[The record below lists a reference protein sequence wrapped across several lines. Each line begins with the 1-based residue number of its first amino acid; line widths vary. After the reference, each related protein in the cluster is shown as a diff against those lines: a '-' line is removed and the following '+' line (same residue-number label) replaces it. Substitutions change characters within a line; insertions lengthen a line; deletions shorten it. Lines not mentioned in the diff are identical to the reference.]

1 MTSIR
6 RTAYPRFQ
14 SHLTPQ
20 ELEEIYQPTEDQLHF
35 VHLNAK
41 GDAQRL
47 TLLLLLKCH
56 QHLGYLPSLE
66 LIPETIRHYLCT
78 QVEVPVATSLTD
90 GAEKTLYRYR
100 QLIRTYLKVRS
111 YSQGGAAIVASAT
124 HKAAHTMSDP
134 ADLINVA
141 IEQLIHHRYELPAF
155 STLDRQVNHI
165 RQEVH
170 QLLYT
175 RVAAR
180 LNTEQ
185 RQLLDELLE
194 VQPGQRSTNF
204 TRLKEPPGP
213 ATLKHLRRW
222 EERLAWLDALPNAR
236 FLLSEVA
243 NTKIKEFATQ
253 AHSLEAGDMRDVYD
267 APRRY
272 TLLLCLLYQAQVYT
286 RDQLVTMLLKRMR
299 LIHNRAKERLRDL
312 QDQHREMTEQMVS
325 ALAEIAHHATETE
338 ADAAFGRQVRH
349 VLAVY
354 GGPEAL
360 TDQYRL
366 VSAYHHHNYLPLI
379 WTYYRSQRTVLFRL
393 MTRLDIRSATQ
404 DQTLLR
410 ALHFIQYHQPAR
422 RDYLPDEIALDFA
435 TQRWQTL
442 IRTSDEGQPVLRR
455 RELET
460 CVFSYLADAL
470 RSGDLFVA
478 GSEEYADY
486 RSQLLSWDACR
497 PRVDAYCEALEIPN
511 TPTAFVEHLRAR
523 LTHAAQ
529 QLDESMPAN
538 AELSFDADGKPY
550 LRREGA
556 QPIPPGTEAL
566 EAAIQAR
573 MPEHGLLDILKRVQY
588 WVDYT
593 RHFGPLSGSQ
603 PKLTDPIARYI
614 VAVFGYGC
622 NLGPAQTARHTQGLV
637 TLRSLQRINDQHI
650 TTATLE
656 AALRDVIHDYTRF
669 QLPFLWGTG
678 RAAVADGTQI
688 ELRENNLLGERH
700 IRYGGYGGIAYH
712 HISDTYIALFS
723 HFIACGVWEAVYI
736 LDGLLKNES
745 DLQPDT
751 LHADT
756 QGQSEPVF
764 GLAYL
769 LGIKLMPRIRNWRSL
784 TIYRPDK
791 DSQYQHIDSLFTQVI
806 DWKLIETHWQD
817 LLQVVL
823 SIQAGK
829 VLPSMLLQKLG
840 SYSRQN
846 RLSQAFRELGCAAR
860 TLFLLE
866 YISDPLLRQYIQAA
880 TTKIESYNNFLDW
893 IAFGGHGVL
902 TPRDPVE
909 QEKRIKYMDLVANA
923 VMLHNVVDMTN
934 ILHQL
939 AQEGYAITAPMVAR
953 LSPYLTQHIKR
964 FGDYVLDMD
973 ARPDPL
979 QPDKAFLTV

>member
-14 SHLTPQ
+14 SHLTDQ
-20 ELEEIYQPTEDQLHF
+20 ELEEVYQPAAEELQF
-35 VHLNAK
+35 VYSNAR
-41 GDAQRL
+41 GDSQQL
-47 TLLLLLKCH
+47 TLLLFLKCH
-56 QHLGYLPSLE
+56 QHLGYTPSLA
-66 LIPETIRHYLCT
+66 LIPEPIRRYLCHQLAFPADT
-78 QVEVPVATSLTD
+78 PTE
-90 GAEKTLYRYR
+90 GAERTVHRYR
-100 QLIRTYLKVRS
+100 QLVRTYLGI
-111 YSQGGAAIVASAT
+111 YPYAQGGADVVASAT
-124 HKAAHTMSDP
+124 REAAYTMSDP

-141 IEQLIHHRYELPAF
+141 IEQLIHRRFELPAF

-165 RQEVH
+165 RHEVH
-170 QLLYT
+170 QALYT
-175 RVAAR
+175 RVATH
-180 LNTEQ
+180 LSVEQ
-185 RQLLDELLE
+185 RQLLDGLLE
-194 VQPGQRSTNF
+194 IQPGQRSTHF

-222 EERLAWLDALPNAR
+222 EERLAWLDTLPNAR
-236 FLLSEVA
+236 VLLNEVT
-243 NTKIKEFATQ
+243 NTKIKQFATQ
-253 AHSLEAGDMRDVYD
+253 AHALETGDMRDVYD

-286 RDQLVTMLLKRMR
+286 RDQLVTMFLKRMR
-299 LIHNRAKERLRDL
+299 RIHHRAKERLRDL
-312 QDQHREMTEQMVS
+312 QDHHREMTEQMVS
-325 ALAEIAHHATETE
+325 ALAEIAHHALETE
-338 ADAAFGRQVRH
+338 ADAAFGQQVRH
-349 VLAVY
+349 VLAAY
-354 GGPEAL
+354 GGPESL
-360 TDQYRL
+360 TDLYRL
-366 VSAYHHHNYLPLI
+366 VSAYHHHNHLPLV
-379 WTYYRSQRTVLFRL
+379 WAYYRSHRTVLFRL
-393 MTRLDIRSATQ
+393 MPRLDIQSATQ

-410 ALHFIQYHQPAR
+410 ALHFIQHHQPVR
-422 RDYLPDEIALDFA
+422 RAYLPDEIALDFA
-435 TQRWQTL
+435 SQRWQTL
-442 IRTSDEGQPVLRR
+442 IRTSEAGQPMLRR

-460 CVFSYLADAL
+460 CVFSYLADGL
-470 RSGDLFVA
+470 RSGDLFVV
-478 GSEEYADY
+478 GCEEYADY
-486 RSQLLSWDACR
+486 RTQLLSWEVCQ
-497 PRVDAYCEALEIPN
+497 PRVAAYCEALEMPN
-511 TPTAFVEHLRAR
+511 TAQAFVNHLRAR
-523 LTHAAQ
+523 LTQAAQ
-529 QLDESMPAN
+529 QLDESMPEN
-538 AELSFDADGKPY
+538 AELRFDSDGTPY
-550 LRREGA
+550 LRRESA
-556 QPIPPGTEAL
+556 QPIPLGTQAL
-566 EAAIQAR
+566 EAAIQER
-573 MPEHGLLDILKRVQY
+573 MPESGLLDILKRVHY

-593 RHFGPLSGSQ
+593 RHFGPLSGSE
-603 PKLTDPIARYI
+603 PKLSDAIARYI
-614 VAVFGYGC
+614 VTVFGYGC

-637 TLRSLQRINDQHI
+637 TLRSLQRINEQHI
-650 TTATLE
+650 STASLE

-688 ELRENNLLGERH
+688 ELRQNTLLGEQH

-769 LGIKLMPRIRNWRSL
+769 LGIKLMPRIRNWQSL
-784 TIYRPDK
+784 IFYRPDK
-791 DSQYQHIDSLFTQVI
+791 ETQYQHIDALFTQTI
-806 DWKLIETHWQD
+806 DWKLIETHWPD

-866 YISDPLLRQYIQAA
+866 YISDSHLRQYIQAT
-880 TTKIESYNNFLDW
+880 TTKIESYNSFLDW
-893 IAFGGHGVL
+893 IAFGGHGIL

-923 VMLHNVVDMTN
+923 VMLHNVVEMTN
-934 ILHQL
+934 ILYQL
-939 AQEGYAITAPMVAR
+939 AQQGYIITSEMVAR

-973 ARPDPL
+973 TKPEPL
-979 QPDKAFLTV
+979 QPDKVFLTV

>member
-14 SHLTPQ
+14 LHLTDP
-20 ELEEIYQPTEDQLHF
+20 ELEVIYQPTEEELHF
-35 VHLNAK
+35 VRTNAR
-41 GDAQRL
+41 GDAQQL

-56 QHLGYLPSLE
+56 QHLGYTPSLA
-66 LIPETIRHYLCT
+66 LIPESIRRYLCHQLAFPADT
-78 QVEVPVATSLTD
+78 PIEK
-90 GAEKTLYRYR
+90 AERTVHRYR
-100 QLIRTYLKVRS
+100 QFARAFLDISPYA
-111 YSQGGAAIVASAT
+111 QGGAAVVESAT
-124 HKAAHTMSDP
+124 REAAYTMSDP

-155 STLDRQVNHI
+155 STLDRQANHI
-165 RQEVH
+165 RHEVH
-170 QLLYT
+170 QALYA
-175 RVAAR
+175 RVTSQ
-180 LNTEQ
+180 LNEEQ
-185 RQLLDELLE
+185 CQALDELLE
-194 VQPGQRSTNF
+194 VPPGHRYTPF

-222 EERLAWLDALPNAR
+222 EERLAWLDTLPDAR

-253 AHSLEAGDMRDVYD
+253 AHALETGDMRDVHD

-272 TLLLCLLYQAQVYT
+272 TMFLCLLYQAQVYT

-338 ADAAFGRQVRH
+338 ADAAFGQQVRH
-349 VLAVY
+349 VLAAY
-354 GGPEAL
+354 GGPETLA
-360 TDQYRL
+360 DQYRL
-366 VSAYHHHNYLPLI
+366 VSAYHQHNHLPLV
-379 WTYYRSQRTVLFRL
+379 WNYYRSHRTVLFRL
-393 MTRLDIRSATQ
+393 MTQLDIRSATQ

-410 ALHFIQYHQPAR
+410 ALHFIQHHQTVR
-422 RDYLPDEIALDFA
+422 RAYLPDEIALDFA
-435 TQRWQTL
+435 GQRWQTL
-442 IRTSDEGQPVLRR
+442 IRTSNEGQPVFRR

-460 CVFSYLADAL
+460 CVFSYLADGL
-470 RSGDLFVA
+470 RSGDLYVV

-486 RSQLLSWDACR
+486 RTQLLPWEACR
-497 PRVDAYCEALEIPN
+497 PRVAAYCEALEIPN
-511 TPTAFVEHLRAR
+511 TPAAFAEHLRAR

-566 EAAIQAR
+566 EAAIQER
-573 MPEHGLLDILKRVQY
+573 MPEHGLLDILKRVHY

-593 RHFGPLSGSQ
+593 RHFGPLSGSE

-650 TTATLE
+650 TAASLE

-784 TIYRPDK
+784 TFYRPDK
-791 DSQYQHIDSLFTQVI
+791 DTPYQHIDALFTQTI

-866 YISDPLLRQYIQAA
+866 YISDPHLRQYIQTA
-880 TTKIESYNNFLDW
+880 TTKIESYHNFLDW
-893 IAFGGHGVL
+893 IAFGGHGIL

-923 VMLHNVVDMTN
+923 MMLHNVVDMTN

-939 AQEGYAITAPMVAR
+939 AQEGHAITAPMVAR

-964 FGDYVLDMD
+964 FGDYVLDME

-979 QPDKAFLTV
+979 QPDKVFLTV

>member
-6 RTAYPRFQ
+6 RTAYPRLKA
-14 SHLTPQ
+14 HRTNQ
-20 ELEEIYQPTEDQLHF
+20 ELEAIYQPTEDELHF
-35 VHLNAK
+35 VRANAK

-56 QHLGYLPSLE
+56 QLLGYIPALE
-66 LIPETIRHYLCT
+66 LVSDNLRYYLCSQL
-78 QVEVPVATSLTD
+78 QVSTETSLTVD
-90 GAEKTLYRYR
+90 AKKTRYRYR
-100 QLIRTYLKVRS
+100 QLIRTYLNVRS
-111 YSQGGAAIVASAT
+111 YSQGGPAIVESAT
-124 HKAAHTMSDP
+124 RKSAYTMSDP

-155 STLDRQVNHI
+155 STLDRRVNHI
-165 RQEVH
+165 RHQVH
-170 QLLYT
+170 QALYT
-175 RVAAR
+175 QVAAQ
-180 LNTEQ
+180 LNDEQ
-185 RQLLDELLE
+185 RQVLDDLLE
-194 VQPGQRSTNF
+194 VQPGHRTTRF
-204 TRLKEPPGP
+204 TRLKEAPGP
-213 ATLKHLRRW
+213 ATLKHLRHW
-222 EERLAWLDALPNAR
+222 EERLAWLDTLPDAR
-236 FLLSEVA
+236 FLLQEVA

-253 AHSLEAGDMRDVYD
+253 AHALEVGDMRDVYD

-299 LIHNRAKERLRDL
+299 LIHHRAKERLRDL

-338 ADAAFGRQVRH
+338 ADAAFGQQVRQV
-349 VLAVY
+349 LAAY
-354 GGPEAL
+354 GGPESLA
-360 TDQYRL
+360 DQYRL
-366 VSAYHHHNYLPLI
+366 VSAYHNDNHLPLV
-379 WTYYRSQRTVLFRL
+379 WNYYRSHRTVLFRL
-393 MTRLDIRSATQ
+393 MTQLDIRSATQ

-410 ALHFIQYHQPAR
+410 ALHFIHHYQTAR

-435 TQRWQTL
+435 GQRWQTL
-442 IRTSDEGQPVLRR
+442 IRTRAEGEVVLRR

-460 CVFSYLADAL
+460 CVFSYLAEGL
-470 RSGDLFVA
+470 RSGDLFVL
-478 GSEEYADY
+478 GSEDYADY
-486 RSQLLSWDACR
+486 RTQLLSWEVCR
-497 PRVDAYCEALEIPN
+497 PRVDAYCEALAIPS
-511 TPTAFVEHLRAR
+511 TPKGLVQHLRDRLAR
-523 LTHAAQ
+523 AAQ
-529 QLDESMPAN
+529 KLDESMPES

-550 LRREGA
+550 LRRTDA

-566 EAAIQAR
+566 EAAIQER
-573 MPEHGLLDILKRVQY
+573 MPEYGLLDILKRVQY
-588 WVDYT
+588 WVDFT
-593 RHFGPLSGSQ
+593 RHFRPLSGSD
-603 PKLTDPIARYI
+603 PKLTEPIARYI
-614 VAVFGYGC
+614 VTVFGYGT

-650 TTATLE
+650 STASLE

-700 IRYGGYGGIAYH
+700 VRYGGYGGIAYH

-769 LGIKLMPRIRNWRSL
+769 LGIKLMPRIRNWRAL
-784 TIYRPDK
+784 TFYRPDK
-791 DSQYQHIDSLFTQVI
+791 ETRYRHIDSLFTQTI
-806 DWKLIETHWQD
+806 DWDLIETHWQD

-823 SIQAGK
+823 SIQAGT

-840 SYSRQN
+840 SYARRN
-846 RLSQAFRELGCAAR
+846 RLYRAFRELGCAAR

-866 YISDPLLRQYIQAA
+866 YISDPPLRRYIHAA
-880 TTKIESYNNFLDW
+880 TTKIESYNSFLDW
-893 IAFGGHGVL
+893 IAFGGHGIL

-923 VMLHNVVDMTN
+923 VMLHNVADMTDV
-934 ILHQL
+934 LHQL
-939 AQEGYAITAPMVAR
+939 GQEGYTITLQMVAR

-973 ARPDPL
+973 ARPEPL
-979 QPDKAFLTV
+979 QPGKTFLTV